1 MKLLWESRNRP
12 FTVTKMMGAIVSDG
26 MTSPAKVEKRF
37 GKIDFDGDSHA
48 KLKAHA
54 IRSQLTA
61 ERKHMELMI
70 SDYANVYGACERII
84 KSAVPQSYSRHTSRM
99 LSVWAFTLP
108 LALVGSLGWRMI
120 PTVAIICWMLFT
132 IEEVGASYTTP
143 HLLSSPRLKIYIF
156 NARV

>member
-1 MKLLWESRNRP
+1 MLYLWESRNRP
-12 FTVTKMMGAIVSDG
+12 FTITKMMGAIVCDA
-26 MTSPAKVEKRF
+26 MTDPNKLERRF
-37 GKIDFDGDSHA
+37 GKIDFDGSSQD

-54 IRSQLTA
+54 IQSQLTA
-61 ERKHMELMI
+61 ERIHMELMI